1 MAELKFR
8 AERVSEHIT
17 RIYAFSSELM
27 YLVEGDR
34 EAVLLDSGSGIGFV
48 RPFVEKL
55 TSKPIKVLL
64 THGHVDHAMGAS
76 EFPTESVY
84 ISQKDAYIYREHCT
98 HEFRREAFL
107 LMGEKGI
114 NITENDFTPVVPIE
128 NYHDLAEGDIFDLG
142 GISIEIY
149 ACPGHT
155 KGSLVM
161 LMPEE
166 RILLL
171 GDACNSYTF
180 MFQNYSLTIEDYH
193 ASLMGIK
200 NKLEGKYDQ
209 VLASHGNGELAHE
222 VISENILLCENLLK
236 GVSDKIPMEFRGDA
250 GWVASGTAKP
260 GHGNIVYHP
269 DRIFSNK

>member
-17 RIYAFSSELM
+17 RIYAFSAELM

-76 EFPTESVY
+76 EFSTESVY

-98 HEFRREAFL
+98 HKFRSEAFL

-114 NITENDFTPVVPIE
+114 SITENDFTPVVPIE
-128 NYHDLAEGDIFDLG
+128 NYHDLVEGDIFDLG

-171 GDACNSYTF
+171 GDACNGYTF
-180 MFQNYSLTIEDYH
+180 MFQDYSLTIEDYH
-193 ASLMGIK
+193 ASLIGIK
-200 NKLEGKYDQ
+200 NKLEGKYDR
-209 VLASHGNGELAHE
+209 VLASHGNGELARE
-222 VISENILLCENLLK
+222 IISENILLCENLLK
-236 GVSDKIPMEFRGDA
+236 GISDKIPMIFRGDA

>member
-1 MAELKFR
+1 MAELRFR

-27 YLVEGDR
+27 YLVEGER

-55 TSKPIKVLL
+55 TTKPIKVLL

-98 HEFRREAFL
+98 HEFRSEAFL

-128 NYHDLAEGDIFDLG
+128 NYHDLVEGDIFDLR

-180 MFQNYSLTIEDYH
+180 MFQDYSLTIEDYH
-193 ASLMGIK
+193 ASLIGIK

-209 VLASHGNGELAHE
+209 VLASHGNGELAYE
-222 VISENILLCENLLK
+222 VISENILLCENILK
-236 GVSDKIPMEFRGDA
+236 GISDKIPMEFRGDA
-250 GWVASGTAKP
+250 GLLASGTAKP

-269 DRIFSNK
+269 NRIFSNK

>member
-1 MAELKFR
+1 MAELRFR

-34 EAVLLDSGSGIGFV
+34 EAALLDSGSGIGFV

-55 TSKPIKVLL
+55 TTKPIKVLL

-76 EFPTESVY
+76 EFPTGSVY

-98 HEFRREAFL
+98 HEFRRKSLF
-107 LMGEKGI
+107 LMGEEGK

-128 NYHDLAEGDIFDLG
+128 KYHDLVEGDFFDLG

-171 GDACNSYTF
+171 GDACNGYTF
-180 MFQNYSLTIEDYH
+180 MFQDYSLSIEDYH
-193 ASLMGIK
+193 ASLIEIK

-222 VISENILLCENLLK
+222 VISENIFLCENILK
-236 GVSDKIPMEFRGDA
+236 GISDKIPMEFMGDA

>member
-55 TSKPIKVLL
+55 TTKPIKVLL

-98 HEFRREAFL
+98 HEFRSEAFL

-114 NITENDFTPVVPIE
+114 NITEKDFTPVVPIE
-128 NYHDLAEGDIFDLG
+128 NYHDLVGGDIFDLG

-171 GDACNSYTF
+171 GDACNGYTF
-180 MFQNYSLTIEDYH
+180 MFQDYSLPIEDYH
-193 ASLMGIK
+193 ASLIEIK

-209 VLASHGNGELAHE
+209 VLASHGNGEQAHE
-222 VISENILLCENLLK
+222 VI
-236 GVSDKIPMEFRGDA
+236 D
-250 GWVASGTAKP
+250 
-260 GHGNIVYHP
+260 
-269 DRIFSNK
+269 

>member
-55 TSKPIKVLL
+55 TTKPIKVLL

-98 HEFRREAFL
+98 HEFRSEAFL
-107 LMGEKGI
+107 LMGEKEI

-142 GISIEIY
+142 SISIEIY

-171 GDACNSYTF
+171 GDACNGYTF
-180 MFQNYSLTIEDYH
+180 MFQDYSLPIEDYH
-193 ASLMGIK
+193 ASLIGIK
-200 NKLEGKYDQ
+200 NKLEGKYDR

-222 VISENILLCENLLK
+222 VIDENILLCENLLK
-236 GVSDKIPMEFRGDA
+236 GISDKIPMEFRGDA
-250 GWVASGTAKP
+250 GWVASSTAKP